1 MHILIEDDFSLD
13 KIAAS
18 GQCFRAAP
26 LSGGACRFITG
37 EHLLTIRPA
46 GEGLFEA
53 SCTEKEWRAVWAPYF
68 DLGRNYAAIRRAIP
82 ESDAWMRR
90 AAAEGQGVRIL
101 RQDPWETLITF
112 ILSQRKSIPAIRASV
127 ELLCAAC
134 GKPLTGP
141 EDAGPPVYAFPAPQ
155 ALAGLS
161 DEALA
166 GCKPGYRAPY
176 LRAAAVRV
184 AAGETDLAALTALP
198 DPELLAALKEFYGV
212 GEKVARCTA
221 LFGYGRLGLA
231 PVDTWI
237 EKVIARAYGGRDPFP
252 GYGPAAGV
260 VQQYAFFYALNHK
273 SLLSTSSSAPDSTPA
288 GIPNR
293 R

>member
-1 MHILIEDDFSLD
+1 MQIAIKDDFSPG

-18 GQCFRAAP
+18 GQCFRAVP
-26 LSGGACRFITG
+26 LAGGGWRFITG
-37 EHLLTIRPA
+37 GHLLTIQPT
-46 GEGLFEA
+46 GPGIFEV
-53 SCTEKEWRAVWAPYF
+53 SCTPEEWAAVWVPYF
-68 DLGRNYAAIRRAIP
+68 DLGRNYAAIRQAIP
-82 ESDAWMRR
+82 EGDGWMRR
-90 AAAEGQGVRIL
+90 AAAEGQGLRIL

-134 GKPLTGP
+134 GRPLVPDG
-141 EDAGPPVYAFPAPQ
+141 EAGRTVYAFPTPQ
-155 ALAGLS
+155 ALAALS
-161 DEALA
+161 DAALA

-176 LRAAAVRV
+176 LRAAAARV
-184 AAGETDLAALTALP
+184 ASGETDLAALARLD
-198 DPELLAALKEFYGV
+198 DPELLTALKGFYGV

-237 EKVIARAYGGRDPFP
+237 QKVIAQAYGGRDPFP

-273 SLLSTSSSAPDSTPA
+273 IELS
-288 GIPNR
+288 
-293 R
+293 